1 MTKDDLEKLL
11 ADKPSEVKTRGAV
24 LFNAIGATM
33 RTYNADQ
40 SVSNLRNME
49 AAKDAFDRFVA
60 ELGGGM
66 TADRFDNL
74 HTVLAYLPST
84 DWRKVVYWFAAAA
97 LTYVVTY

>member
-1 MTKDDLEKLL
+1 MTDD
-11 ADKPSEVKTRGAV
+11 KT
-24 LFNAIGATM
+24 L
-33 RTYNADQ
+33 
-40 SVSNLRNME
+40 
-49 AAKDAFDRFVA
+49 
-60 ELGGGM
+60 